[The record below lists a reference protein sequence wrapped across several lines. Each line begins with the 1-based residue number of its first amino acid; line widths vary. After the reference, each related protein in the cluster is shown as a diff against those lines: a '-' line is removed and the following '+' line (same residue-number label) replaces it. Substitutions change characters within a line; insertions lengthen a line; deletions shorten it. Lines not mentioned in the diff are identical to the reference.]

1 MGESFD
7 RDYLI
12 NLIEGQYD
20 IINKKN
26 INNNNNNKT

>member
-7 RDYLI
+7 RDYLL

-20 IINKKN
+20 IINN
-26 INNNNNNKT
+26 IINNNNNQT